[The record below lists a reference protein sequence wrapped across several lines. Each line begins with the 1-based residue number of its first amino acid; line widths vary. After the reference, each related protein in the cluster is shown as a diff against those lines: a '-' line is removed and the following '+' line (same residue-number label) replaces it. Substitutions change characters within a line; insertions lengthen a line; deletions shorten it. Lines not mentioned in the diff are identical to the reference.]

1 MNQVEGVAYCF
12 RVCFLPAFVSVYSQ
26 MTDLC
31 WLRQD
36 EHLKLSTCYGYGCIP
51 KYEHVVVLTLL
62 CIELYALESVFLL
75 MLIIRSCKTL
85 RKH

>member
-1 MNQVEGVAYCF
+1 MEGVTYCF

-36 EHLKLSTCYGYGCIP
+36 ERLKLSTCYGCGCIP
-51 KYEHVVVLTLL
+51 KYEHVAIVVLTLL